1 MSIIS
6 YIVFAG
12 AAAPG
17 PVSPGRA
24 APLAPRPDPGLA
36 GRMRPEAPG
45 TAPGQSLSTPRAAG
59 LAGIL
64 FAVLMAGAI
73 VLARIGLPEG
83 GGAARVEVTSGQRDA
98 VTTALELVPFAGIAF
113 LWFMGAL
120 REHAGEAEDRF
131 VATVFLGSGLIFAAS
146 LFGAAAA
153 AGTVLAADQP
163 QEFGRHFAYN
173 LLTTYGMRMAAVF
186 VFATSTIGRRLG
198 VFPRPLA
205 LAGYLVGLVLLV
217 AGSSLPWSELVFP
230 AWALVVSLY
239 ILRSGRGRP
248 GRAPGPRP

>member
-1 MSIIS
+1 
-6 YIVFAG
+6 
-12 AAAPG
+12 
-17 PVSPGRA
+17 
-24 APLAPRPDPGLA
+24 
-36 GRMRPEAPG
+36 MRPEAPG
-45 TAPGQSLSTPRAAG
+45 TPPGQSLSTPRAAG

-64 FAVLMAGAI
+64 FAVLMAAAI

-83 GGAARVEVTSGQRDA
+83 GGGAAEIEVTSGQRDA

-120 REHAGEAEDRF
+120 REHSGEAEDRF
-131 VATVFLGSGLIFAAS
+131 VASVFLGSGMVFVAC
-146 LFGAAAA
+146 LFGASAA
-153 AGTVLAADQP
+153 AGTVLDADQP
-163 QEFGRHFAYN
+163 QEFGRNFAYT

-198 VFPRPLA
+198 AFPRPLA
-205 LAGYLVGLVLLV
+205 LAGYLAGLVLLV

-230 AWALVVSLY
+230 AWALLVSLY

-248 GRAPGPRP
+248 RPAV

>member
-6 YIVFAG
+6 YTPPSGSASG
-12 AAAPG
+12 LL
-17 PVSPGRA
+17 SPGRA

-45 TAPGQSLSTPRAAG
+45 TPPGQSLSTPRAAG
-59 LAGIL
+59 LAGIV
-64 FAVLMAGAI
+64 FAVLMAAAI

-83 GGAARVEVTSGQRDA
+83 GGAAELEVTSGQRDA
-98 VTTALELVPFAGIAF
+98 VNTALELVPFAGIAF

-120 REHAGEAEDRF
+120 REHSGAAEDRF
-131 VATVFLGSGLIFAAS
+131 VATAFLGSGLIFVAC
-146 LFGAAAA
+146 LFGASAA

-163 QEFGRHFAYN
+163 QEFGRHFAYT

-198 VFPRPLA
+198 AFPRPLA
-205 LAGYLVGLVLLV
+205 LTGYLAGLVLLL
-217 AGSSLPWSELVFP
+217 AGSSVPWSELVFP
-230 AWALVVSLY
+230 AWALLVSLY
-239 ILRSGRGRP
+239 VLRSGRGRP
-248 GRAPGPRP
+248 LPSP